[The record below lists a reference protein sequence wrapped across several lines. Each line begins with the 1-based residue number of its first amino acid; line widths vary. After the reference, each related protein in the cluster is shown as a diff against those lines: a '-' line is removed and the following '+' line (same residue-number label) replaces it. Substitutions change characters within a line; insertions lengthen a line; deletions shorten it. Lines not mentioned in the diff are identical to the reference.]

1 MESAAFIEPDLRDS
15 RLGRTRDYAMLV
27 AGADRASTTGE
38 TIERETP
45 GHSGF
50 VVGRYPRGTAEDVDA
65 AVKAARQAFDEGP
78 WPRMP
83 AVERSRAMM
92 RVAVLL
98 EKHREELATIESL
111 EAGKPITQAR
121 GEIGGCIDL
130 WEYAAGQVRGLHG
143 EVHSNLG
150 ADVVAMVM
158 REPVGV
164 VGVITPWNFPV
175 IIACERIPW
184 VIGAGNTMVIKPS
197 EFTSGTTL
205 RLAGLIR
212 EAGVP
217 DGVVNVVTGYGDP
230 VGDALTRH
238 AGVDMVSFT
247 GSLRVGRL
255 VGAAAAATVKRVGLE
270 LGGKGPQVIF
280 ADADLDA
287 AADGAAFGLLFN
299 NGQCCISGSRLI
311 VHRSIAEDLLSRL
324 TTLASRVTFGDP
336 LNERTMVGSVIN
348 TTQIDKIA
356 GYVEQGRAAGAQLL
370 TGGRRMGEGQGLYFE
385 PTIFAKVAPTMA
397 IANEEIFGPVLAVLT
412 FDTPEEA
419 VRLAN
424 GTEYG
429 LSASVWTRDLA
440 LGLGSIQK
448 IRAGKT
454 WINGVIASYP
464 EVPLGG
470 YKQSG
475 TGRETGKYGFDQ
487 YSEFKT
493 VHAIYGKRDPWIKPD
508 GGLRLPDLAEG

>member
-1 MESAAFIEPDLRDS
+1 MSAIFIEPKLTDE
-15 RLGRTRDYAMLV
+15 RLAATRDYSMLI
-27 AGADRASTTGE
+27 AGQDHASTSGE
-38 TIERETP
+38 IIERESP
-45 GHSGF
+45 GHSGA
-50 VVGRYPRGTAEDVDA
+50 VVARYPKGTAADVDVA
-65 AVKAARQAFDEGP
+65 IAAARQAFDDGP

-83 AVERSRAMM
+83 GAERSRAML
-92 RVAVLL
+92 RVAVLM
-98 EKHREELATIESL
+98 ERHREELATIESL

-121 GEIGGCIDL
+121 AEIGGCIDL

-143 EVHSNLG
+143 EAHTNLG
-150 ADVVAMVM
+150 PDVVGMVL

-164 VGVITPWNFPV
+164 VGVITPWNFPI

-184 VIGAGNTMVIKPS
+184 VIGAGNTTVIKPS

-212 EAGVP
+212 EAGIP

-238 AGVDMVSFT
+238 PGVDMVSFT

-270 LGGKGPQVIF
+270 LGGKGPQIIF
-280 ADADLDA
+280 PDADLDA
-287 AADGAAFGLLFN
+287 AADGAAFGLLLN

-311 VHRSIAEDLLSRL
+311 VHVSIVEDVLSRLGTLLSRV
-324 TTLASRVTFGDP
+324 RFGDP
-336 LNERTMVGSVIN
+336 LNERTMVGTVIN
-348 TTQIDKIA
+348 AAQLDKIA
-356 GYVEQGRAAGAQLL
+356 GYVKQGLAEGAALRL
-370 TGGRRMGEGQGLYFE
+370 GGRRKGEGQGLYFE
-385 PTIFAKVAPTMA
+385 PTIFSAVTPEMA
-397 IANEEIFGPVLAVLT
+397 IAHEEIFGPVLSVLT
-412 FDTPEEA
+412 FDSTEEA
-419 VRLAN
+419 IRLAN

-429 LSASVWTRDLA
+429 LSASVWTRDMA

-464 EVPLGG
+464 ELPFGG
-470 YKQSG
+470 FKQSG
-475 TGRETGKYGFDQ
+475 NGRETGRYGFDQ

-493 VHAIYGKRDPWIKPD
+493 VHALYGKRDMWIKPD
-508 GGLRLPDLAEG
+508 GALSMPELPEG

>member
-1 MESAAFIEPDLRDS
+1 MGSAAFIEPDLKDA
-15 RLGRTRDYAMLV
+15 RLGNTRDYAMLLG
-27 AGADRASTTGE
+27 GADYVSTTRE

-50 VVGRYPRGTAEDVDA
+50 VVARYPRGTAEDVDA
-65 AVKAARQAFDEGP
+65 AVKAARKAFDEGP

-83 AVERSRAMM
+83 AAERSRAMM
-92 RVAVLL
+92 RVAALL
-98 EKHREELATIESL
+98 EKHREELATVESL

-121 GEIGGCIDL
+121 NEIDGCVDL

-143 EVHSNLG
+143 EAHTNLG
-150 ADVVAMVM
+150 PDVVAMVI

-164 VGVITPWNFPV
+164 VGVITPWNFPI

-184 VIGAGNTMVIKPS
+184 IIGAGNAMVMKPS

-205 RLAGLIR
+205 RLAALIR

-238 AGVDMVSFT
+238 PGVDMVSFT
-247 GSLRVGRL
+247 GSLTVGRL
-255 VGAAAAATVKRVGLE
+255 VGAAASATVKRVGLE

-280 ADADLDA
+280 ADADLDD

-311 VHRSIAEDLLSRL
+311 VHRSIVEDFLVRL
-324 TTLASRVTFGDP
+324 TRLSSCVTFGDP
-336 LNERTMVGSVIN
+336 LNEKTMVGSVIN
-348 TTQIDKIA
+348 TAQIEKIA
-356 GYVEQGRAAGAQLL
+356 GYVQQGRAAGAKLL
-370 TGGRRMGEGQGLYFE
+370 TGGSRKGEGKGLYFE
-385 PTIFAKVAPTMA
+385 PTIFSNVTPTMS
-397 IANEEIFGPVLAVLT
+397 IANEEIFGPVLSVLT
-412 FDTPEEA
+412 FSTPEEA
-419 VRLAN
+419 VCLAN
-424 GTEYG
+424 GTGYG
-429 LSASVWTRDLA
+429 LSASVWTRDIG
-440 LGLGSIQK
+440 LGLGAIQK

-454 WINGVIASYP
+454 WINGVISSYP

-475 TGRETGKYGFDQ
+475 NGRETGKYGFDQ

-493 VHAIYGKRDPWIKPD
+493 VHALYGKRDPWIKPE
-508 GGLRLPDLAEG
+508 GAPRLLEVAEG